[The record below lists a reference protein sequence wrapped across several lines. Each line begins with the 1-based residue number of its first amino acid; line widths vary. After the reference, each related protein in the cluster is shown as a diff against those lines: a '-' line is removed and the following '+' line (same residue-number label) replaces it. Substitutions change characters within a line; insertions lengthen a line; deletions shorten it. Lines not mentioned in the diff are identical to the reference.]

1 MGRGETA
8 KGWLA
13 TIPGQG
19 KQGLAGVGGGEREGL
34 EQEGAGGR
42 EGRPRGGQRVLAA
55 PRRSSIL
62 AQPRELTLR
71 LAGHGAASPSSE
83 TAAGAGS
90 AAAEAFTAA
99 VPRAVR
105 VALPRALRLRTGWRP
120 ALPWPSSRPRQ
131 TVSTGCPRCL
141 PFVTRCWVPLLES
154 RAKGCTW
161 SAPHPYQ

>member
-1 MGRGETA
+1 MGKQQRGGWPQFQVKESRDSRGWGA
-8 KGWLA
+8 ERGKGWSRRG
-13 TIPGQG
+13 P
-19 KQGLAGVGGGEREGL
+19 
-34 EQEGAGGR
+34 

-55 PRRSSIL
+55 PGRSNIL
-62 AQPRELTLR
+62 AQPPELTLR